1 MNIVYFIQCH
11 KNLEQV
17 IFLVDSLKL
26 SESDKVVIHVDG
38 KNRKLNFLL
47 RSHYYNSIQVFII
60 NNPISVSWSGFS
72 QVQATLKMIDF
83 VYVNNICFD
92 YCCLLSGEDIVLNV
106 ESFKSYLTKYSG
118 LSFIEFRD
126 DREKYFW
133 RINKFNFWRE
143 SRFSQKFF
151 VRALSSFF
159 IKVQSLL
166 GVKRSNF
173 DEDEIHIGSQW
184 FTISR
189 QHMDLF
195 YRVMDKEYL
204 RRYKYTSCADEHFF
218 QMLFKSCVD
227 PLEYRGINLRFIDF
241 PYGSS
246 SPRYLSIADLNSIK
260 DIADI
265 FIARKVTFHVASSF
279 FRAK

>member
-60 NNPISVSWSGFS
+60 DNPISVSWSGFS

-126 DREKYFW
+126 DRENIFGALTNL
-133 RINKFNFWRE
+133 IFGE
-143 SRFSQKFF
+143 SLVFHK
-151 VRALSSFF
+151 SF
-159 IKVQSLL
+159 
-166 GVKRSNF
+166 
-173 DEDEIHIGSQW
+173 
-184 FTISR
+184 
-189 QHMDLF
+189 LF
-195 YRVMDKEYL
+195 E
-204 RRYKYTSCADEHFF
+204 RYPQF
-218 QMLFKSCVD
+218 L
-227 PLEYRGINLRFIDF
+227 
-241 PYGSS
+241 
-246 SPRYLSIADLNSIK
+246 
-260 DIADI
+260 
-265 FIARKVTFHVASSF
+265 
-279 FRAK
+279 

>member
-1 MNIVYFIQCH
+1 MNIVYLIQCH

-38 KNRKLNFLL
+38 KNRQLKSLL
-47 RSHYYNSIQVFII
+47 RSHYYNSAQVFII
-60 NNPISVSWSGFS
+60 KNPISVSWSGFS

-83 VYVNNICFD
+83 IYVNNICFD

-106 ESFKSYLTKYSG
+106 ESFKSYLIKYSG

-133 RINKFNFWRE
+133 RINKFNFLRDF
-143 SRFSQKFF
+143 RFSQKYFT
-151 VRALSSFF
+151 RALSSFF
-159 IKVQSLL
+159 IKIQSLL

-195 YRVMDKEYL
+195 FSVMDKEYL

-218 QMLFKSCVD
+218 QMLFKACID
-227 PLEYRGINLRFIDF
+227 PLEYREENLRFIDF

-246 SPRYLSIADLNSIK
+246 SPRYLSIADLDSIK
-260 DIADI
+260 DMSDI
-265 FIARKVTFHVASSF
+265 FIARKVTFRVASEF
-279 FRAK
+279 FGAK